1 MCSRL
6 VTEEGKKEQDDLR
19 EMLRAS
25 WCNSLQASVKD
36 LNLKFSG
43 WWDGLFIQQ
52 NGGIWIYIVLKI
64 TLVSVP
70 GWQVVKLH
78 K

>member
-1 MCSRL
+1 MRTSVTFSGTGKEIRNKMCSRL

-43 WWDGLFIQQ
+43 
-52 NGGIWIYIVLKI
+52 
-64 TLVSVP
+64 
-70 GWQVVKLH
+70 
-78 K
+78 

>member
-1 MCSRL
+1 MCRRP
-6 VTEEGKKEQDDLR
+6 VAEEGKKEQDNLR
-19 EMLRAS
+19 EMLRVS
-25 WCNSLQASVKD
+25 WYNELQASVKD
-36 LNLKFSG
+36 LNPKFSG

-52 NGGIWIYIVLKI
+52 NGGIWIYIALKI

-70 GWQVVKLH
+70 VWQVVKLH